1 MKGSIRNR
9 GGKRQPNGSYK
20 GGSWTAYWRE
30 TVGGETIQRAKGGF
44 PTKSA
49 AQDFLN
55 GVLTAMKDGTYVPPT
70 KTTFGE
76 FLLETWLPAQ
86 RQRLRDS
93 TYEDYERRIRQHIV
107 PALGSVPIQDLG
119 AFALDR
125 LYADL
130 LTGGS
135 ARGGGL
141 SPKSVRNV
149 HIVIRKALRDAAR
162 KQMVTRNVAVDAD
175 PPRIPAHGD
184 SNLPTWTPEE
194 LRTFLE
200 GVRQHHLAPA
210 FVLAASTGMRRG
222 EVLGLWWEDLDL
234 ESRTVT
240 IRRTLLSVA
249 YRITP
254 GEPKTARGRRIIS
267 IDAGTATV
275 LRAHRALQAQQA
287 GLVGRRV
294 TPDDFVFGKVDGS
307 PIHPDLFTKTFDRN
321 VKRLGLRRVRLHDLR
336 HTYATLALRAGI
348 DAKTVSSRLGHATV
362 AFTLDVYTKAVPQLD
377 RNAADQ
383 VADLIF
389 GIGERDDAENE
400 NGDDEN
406 DSE

>member
-30 TVGGETIQRAKGGF
+30 TLGGAAVQRAKGGF
-44 PTKSA
+44 ATKAA

-55 GVLTAMKDGTYVPPT
+55 GVLTAIKDGTYVPPT

-76 FLLETWLPAQ
+76 FLLEMWLPAQ

-130 LTGGS
+130 LSGGS
-135 ARGGGL
+135 SRGGGL

-149 HIVIRKALRDAAR
+149 HIVVRKALRDAAR
-162 KQMVTRNVAVDAD
+162 KQIVTRNVAVDAD
-175 PPRIPAHGD
+175 PPRISGHGD
-184 SNLPTWTPEE
+184 SNLPTWKPEE
-194 LRTFLE
+194 LRTFLD
-200 GVRQHHLAPA
+200 GVREHHLAPA

-222 EVLGLWWEDLDL
+222 EVLGLSWEDVDL
-234 ESRTVT
+234 ESRTIT

-267 IDAGTATV
+267 IDAGTAAV
-275 LRAHRALQAQQA
+275 LRAHRAEQAQQA
-287 GLVGRRV
+287 TLVGRD
-294 TPDDFVFGKVDGS
+294 TMPDDFVFSRPDGS

-336 HTYATLALRAGI
+336 HTYATLALRAGV

-362 AFTLDVYTKAVPQLD
+362 AFTLDVYTRAVPQLD
-377 RNAADQ
+377 RSAADR

-389 GIGERDDAENE
+389 GTGPPGDTDEDDDDAK
-400 NGDDEN
+400 
-406 DSE
+406 

>member
-30 TVGGETIQRAKGGF
+30 TIGGTTVQRAKGGF
-44 PTKSA
+44 PTKAA

-55 GVLTAMKDGTYVPPT
+55 GVLTAIKDGTYVPPT

-107 PALGSVPIQDLG
+107 PTLGTVPIQELG

-125 LYADL
+125 LYAEL
-130 LTGGS
+130 LSGGS

-162 KQMVTRNVAVDAD
+162 KQIVTRNVAVDAD

-184 SNLPTWTPEE
+184 SNLPTWKPEE
-194 LRTFLE
+194 LRTFLD
-200 GVRQHHLAPA
+200 GVREHHLAPA

-222 EVLGLWWEDLDL
+222 EVLGLRWEDVDL

-240 IRRTLLSVA
+240 IRRTLLSVG

-254 GEPKTARGRRIIS
+254 GQPKTARGRRIIS
-267 IDAGTATV
+267 IDTGTAAV
-275 LRAHRALQAQQA
+275 LRAHRGQQA
-287 GLVGRRV
+287 EQAAVVGRRT
-294 TPDDFVFGKVDGS
+294 TPDDFVFSRPDGS

-321 VKRLGLRRVRLHDLR
+321 VRRLGLRRVRLHDLR
-336 HTYATLALRAGI
+336 HTYATLALRAGV

-377 RNAADQ
+377 RSAADQ

-389 GIGERDDAENE
+389 GNRPADQTPKDD
-400 NGDDEN
+400 
-406 DSE
+406 

>member
-1 MKGSIRNR
+1 M
-9 GGKRQPNGSYK
+9 
-20 GGSWTAYWRE
+20 
-30 TVGGETIQRAKGGF
+30 
-44 PTKSA
+44 
-49 AQDFLN
+49 
-55 GVLTAMKDGTYVPPT
+55 
-70 KTTFGE
+70 
-76 FLLETWLPAQ
+76 
-86 RQRLRDS
+86 
-93 TYEDYERRIRQHIV
+93 
-107 PALGSVPIQDLG
+107 PIQELG

-130 LTGGS
+130 LEGGS
-135 ARGGGL
+135 SRGGGL
-141 SPKSVRNV
+141 SAKSVRNV

-162 KQMVTRNVAVDAD
+162 KQVVTRNVAVDAD
-175 PPRIPAHGD
+175 PPRIPGQGD
-184 SNLPTWTPEE
+184 SDLPTWKPEE

-200 GVRQHHLAPA
+200 GVRDHHLAPA

-222 EVLGLWWEDLDL
+222 EVLGLYWNDVDL
-234 ESRTVT
+234 ESRTIT

-267 IDAGTATV
+267 IDTGTAAV
-275 LRAHRALQAQQA
+275 LRAHRAAQAEQA
-287 GLVGRRV
+287 AFVGRPT
-294 TPDDFVFGKVDGS
+294 TPDDFVFSRPDGS

-321 VKRLGLRRVRLHDLR
+321 VRRLGLRRVRLHDLR
-336 HTYATLALRAGI
+336 HTYATLALRAGV

-389 GIGERDDAENE
+389 GNGRRPDGDSG
-400 NGDDEN
+400 GDDQDDEEDD
-406 DSE
+406 DSK